1 MAIVSHSSEANSSG
15 STQTETKRLP
25 VTVLSGFLGA
35 GKTTLLHHVLHNRE
49 GLKVAVIVNDMSEV
63 NIDAQMVQSGSLL
76 NRVEEKLVEM
86 SNGCICCTLREDLL
100 IEVSRLAREGRF
112 DYLLIE
118 SSGISEPLPV
128 AETFT
133 FEDEQGESLSKVA
146 CLDTMV
152 TVVDAC
158 NFMQDFEEGADL
170 AERDMA
176 LDENDDRTIS
186 DLLIDQVEFANVI
199 VLNKTDLMTP
209 EQIDKL
215 TLVLN
220 RLNPEATVLPS
231 SFGKVPL
238 AEILNTGKFNL
249 EKAQQAPGWLKELR
263 GEHTPETDTYR
274 IASFVY
280 RATRPFDPEK
290 FRACLESSWPGVIR
304 SKGFFWLAT
313 RMEQAMLWSQAGGAC
328 RVEPGGMWI
337 DAMDDTEEDW
347 PYEEPKATL
356 LGDYADLP
364 YGDRRQEIVL
374 IGIDMNQDELT
385 AHLDACLVD
394 EALFAEG
401 PQRWESL
408 SDPFP
413 SYTVMVDEDGNPI
426 EADETIDLNAYAA
439 TYD

>member
-1 MAIVSHSSEANSSG
+1 MMTTDVSSSQNGA
-15 STQTETKRLP
+15 RLLP

-86 SNGCICCTLREDLL
+86 TNGCICCTLREDLL
-100 IEVSRLAREGRF
+100 IEVSRLAKEGRF

-133 FEDEQGESLSKVA
+133 FEDENGESLSKTA
-146 CLDTMV
+146 KLDTMV
-152 TVVDAC
+152 TVVDAY
-158 NFMQDFEEGADL
+158 NFMRDFEEGADL

-176 LDENDDRTIS
+176 LDENDDRTVS

-199 VLNKTDLMTP
+199 VLNKTDLMTS
-209 EQIDKL
+209 EQIEKL
-215 TLVLN
+215 RLVLA
-220 RLNPEATVLPS
+220 RLNPEATIMPS

-238 AEILNTGKFNL
+238 TSILNTGMFNL

-263 GEHTPETDTYR
+263 GEHTPETETYH
-274 IASFVY
+274 ITSFVY
-280 RATRPFDPEK
+280 RAERPFHPER
-290 FRACLESSWPGVIR
+290 FRECLESSWDGVIR

-328 RVEPGGMWI
+328 RVELGGLWV
-337 DAMDDTEEDW
+337 DAMDDQDEDW
-347 PYEEPKATL
+347 PYEESKTEL
-356 LGDYADLP
+356 LGCYADKP
-364 YGDRRQEIVL
+364 YGDRRQEIVM
-374 IGIDMNQDELT
+374 IGIDMNQEVLT
-385 AHLDACLVD
+385 ARLDACLVD

-401 PQRWESL
+401 PQAWAAL

-413 SYTVMVDEDGNPI
+413 SYTVMVDEEGNPI
-426 EADETIDLNAYAA
+426 DAEDGIDFEAYAHSSA
-439 TYD
+439 MGE